1 VSEVSLTD
9 EASDCSAAEPS
20 DAVDDVW
27 SSEAQSSV
35 VNDDDE
41 TAPVSDAKRG
51 SQDFHDDI
59 LHIRPY
65 VKLMSILSINIYLT
79 SFWGYVIRA

>member
-1 VSEVSLTD
+1 MFVYWQPDQIVGTVSLTD
-9 EASDCSAAEPS
+9 EASDGSAAEPA

-51 SQDFHDDI
+51 SQDFHEDI

-65 VKLMSILSINIYLT
+65 V
-79 SFWGYVIRA
+79 